1 MIQTLKIK
9 TNPNTQNA
17 KDSLPSMKF
26 HSIFIYIKGFL
37 LVTAFTNLYMLFDR
51 ELSIIRTIDQGF
63 YLMMV
68 ILLSVSLIKHRSKVG
83 VYLFYVYAMIEL
95 SLSYVTW
102 VYAYINHS
110 LTQDITTLVL
120 SYTLGTLAYLI
131 PIAIYYKKRLRYL
144 N

>member
-9 TNPNTQNA
+9 TNPNIQNT
-17 KDSLPSMKF
+17 KDLLPSMKF

-68 ILLSVSLIKHRSKVG
+68 VLLSVSLIKHRSKVG
-83 VYLFYVYAMIEL
+83 VYLFYVYAMIEI

-102 VYAYINHS
+102 VYTYINHS